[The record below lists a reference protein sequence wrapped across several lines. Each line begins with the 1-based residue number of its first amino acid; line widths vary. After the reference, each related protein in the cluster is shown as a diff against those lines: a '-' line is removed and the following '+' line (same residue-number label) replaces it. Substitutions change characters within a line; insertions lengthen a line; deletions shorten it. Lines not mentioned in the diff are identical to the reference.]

1 MRLATLLCFHF
12 VVSLERDRLLGRE
25 VDVTVDIRI
34 REIRS
39 IEDIAGLEKGDRV
52 FYGLD
57 IDIEYWGDLLVGFG
71 APASTADF
79 NVSERLSAATDE
91 HYYGIYMY
99 PNSSY
104 WILPNH
110 LYHESYSNNP
120 RPGNSEIT
128 RFKFRDINP
137 GYFRDKKSDP
147 FRNNFTFPTYD
158 ESVYSPEGPSPNL
171 TLSNGTTSQS
181 C

>member
-1 MRLATLLCFHF
+1 VGLATLLCFHF
-12 VVSLERDRLLGRE
+12 VVSLERDGLLGRE
-25 VDVTVDIRI
+25 VDVTVDTRI

-39 IEDIAGLEKGDRV
+39 IEDITGLEKGDRV

-110 LYHESYSNNP
+110 LYHKSYSNNP

-128 RFKFRDINP
+128 RFNLGISIQVISET
-137 GYFRDKKSDP
+137 KS
-147 FRNNFTFPTYD
+147 
-158 ESVYSPEGPSPNL
+158 L
-171 TLSNGTTSQS
+171 ILSETTSLSPPTTSLSTARKVHRQI
-181 C
+181 